1 MLRKGTGIG
10 WSTYHMHRRKDLYG
24 EDSESFRPER
34 WETGELDDIGT
45 GFMPFHSGPRTCLGS
60 RFDPCYTQCF
70 ADAGQEDFALTEA
83 SCAIVRILQTFPRI
97 RLPEGLH
104 TDPTGQERQLLT
116 VLVTSAEGCKVVL
129 D

>member
-1 MLRKGTGIG
+1 MRTPSPSDQKGGKQASWTILARPLCH
-10 WSTYHMHRRKDLYG
+10 STTDLG
-24 EDSESFRPER
+24 CASEVGRIRATP
-34 WETGELDDIGT
+34 DDT
-45 GFMPFHSGPRTCLGS
+45 
-60 RFDPCYTQCF
+60 
-70 ADAGQEDFALTEA
+70 ADTNQEDFALSEA

>member
-1 MLRKGTGIG
+1 M
-10 WSTYHMHRRKDLYG
+10 
-24 EDSESFRPER
+24 
-34 WETGELDDIGT
+34 
-45 GFMPFHSGPRTCLGS
+45 
-60 RFDPCYTQCF
+60 
-70 ADAGQEDFALTEA
+70 
-83 SCAIVRILQTFPRI
+83 VRILQTFPRI

>member
-1 MLRKGTGIG
+1 MVRILSPSDQRGGKRASWTILGQASCRSIT
-10 WSTYHMHRRKDLYG
+10 DLG
-24 EDSESFRPER
+24 LASEVGSIRATP
-34 WETGELDDIGT
+34 DDI
-45 GFMPFHSGPRTCLGS
+45 
-60 RFDPCYTQCF
+60 
-70 ADAGQEDFALTEA
+70 ADTSQEDFALTEA
-83 SCAIVRILQTFPRI
+83 SAAMVRILQTFPRI

>member
-1 MLRKGTGIG
+1 MRTLNP
-10 WSTYHMHRRKDLYG
+10 SDRRGGKQASWTILAQASCRFIPALG
-24 EDSESFRPER
+24 HASEVGSIPA
-34 WETGELDDIGT
+34 TPDDI
-45 GFMPFHSGPRTCLGS
+45 
-60 RFDPCYTQCF
+60 
-70 ADAGQEDFALTEA
+70 ADTSQEDFALTEA
-83 SCAIVRILQTFPRI
+83 SCAIVRIIQTFPGI